1 MPHCFS
7 DDGATPRRLSILS
20 RAMLDAQIARRR
32 AALAVLEAEMTAA
45 CESADLGA
53 RSPASAS
60 VDHADWDRA
69 TRHRNGVTAAV
80 EAEPRRGSA
89 FCPRPLSSLLPGL
102 TPLRHREWPNLS
114 E

>member
-7 DDGATPRRLSILS
+7 DDGATSRALSILS

-45 CESADLGA
+45 CELADLGA
-53 RSPASAS
+53 RLRASAS

-69 TRHRNGVTAAV
+69 TRHRSSVTATV
-80 EAEPRRGSA
+80 ESEPRRGSA
-89 FCPRPLSSLLPGL
+89 FCPRPLNSLLLGL
-102 TPLRHREWPNLS
+102 TPLRRREWPNLS